1 MTLVGKFEGKKIRGK
16 WDDGQENN
24 IKTGIE
30 ETVSEIVWNFNI
42 FRRRTGWTICCST
55 SRQRMLSP
63 LHVNYPDQ
71 SWEPPSFL
79 LSTYGVLSLRQTGEV
94 VKLSATFTSC
104 RAEK

>member
-42 FRRRTGWTICCST
+42 FRRRWIFCLEKFKADFSK
-55 SRQRMLSP
+55 RQ
-63 LHVNYPDQ
+63 
-71 SWEPPSFL
+71 
-79 LSTYGVLSLRQTGEV
+79 SL
-94 VKLSATFTSC
+94 
-104 RAEK
+104 